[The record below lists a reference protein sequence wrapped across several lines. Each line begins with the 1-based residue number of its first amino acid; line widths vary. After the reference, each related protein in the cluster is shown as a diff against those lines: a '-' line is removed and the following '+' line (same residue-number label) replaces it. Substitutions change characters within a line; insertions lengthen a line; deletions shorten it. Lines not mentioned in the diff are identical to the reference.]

1 MLESIAS
8 LGVQVLGAV
17 LILLIGWKLA
27 GWLSRRTDST
37 LAKRKSIEPTIRL
50 LVVKLVRFGIMAV
63 AIVAT
68 LDQFGIE
75 TTSLIAVLGAS
86 VLAIGLALQ
95 GTLTNVA
102 AGVMLLLLR
111 PFKVESVIKV
121 DGSIYIIDDIGLFV
135 TIAHEP
141 DGPKVTLPNNKLW
154 GNTITSFSETFEDRR
169 RINETFGIGYGDD
182 MTKAMG
188 LIKEMIENNPA
199 ILKDPEP
206 MIAIGALGES
216 SVDILVHAWTR
227 RADWFAVKLGL
238 NKEVKEVFDREGIS
252 IPFPQRDV
260 HIYNQD

>member
-1 MLESIAS
+1 MLDTIAS
-8 LGVQVLGAV
+8 LGLQLLGAA
-17 LILLIGWKLA
+17 LILFIGWKLA
-27 GWLSRRTDST
+27 GWLSRTTDAT

-50 LVVKLVRFGIMAV
+50 LVVKLVRFAIMAV

-111 PFKVESVIKV
+111 PFKVESIIKV
-121 DGSIYIIDDIGLFV
+121 DGNVYIIDDIGLFV

-141 DGPKVTLPNNKLW
+141 DGPRVTLPNNKLW

-169 RINETFGIGYGDD
+169 RINETFGISYGDD
-182 MTKAMG
+182 MTKAIG
-188 LIKEMIENNPA
+188 LVKEMLANNPA
-199 ILKDPEP
+199 ILKEPEP
-206 MIAIGALGES
+206 MVAIGELGDS
-216 SVDILVHAWTR
+216 SVDILVHAWTQ
-227 RADWFAVKLGL
+227 RADWFPTKLAL
-238 NKEVKEVFDREGIS
+238 NKEIKEVFDREGIS

-260 HIYNQD
+260 HLYNQQ